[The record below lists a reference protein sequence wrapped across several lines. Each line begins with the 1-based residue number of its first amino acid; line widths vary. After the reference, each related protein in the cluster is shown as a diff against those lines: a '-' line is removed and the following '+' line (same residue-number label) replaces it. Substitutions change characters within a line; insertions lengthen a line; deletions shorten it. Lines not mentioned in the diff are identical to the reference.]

1 MGYQSVKTT
10 TRKTMLYIMG
20 IDWNWICQRPQILA
34 GYLSKNYDVTVVYP
48 VKVWDRPAPR
58 RGKEEENITRYL
70 RIWTLPFQRKSRIVG
85 LAAEQYIRLLLR
97 RCRQYDYIYLGYPS
111 YIKYIP
117 ADYKGCLIY
126 DCMDDHAQMCAKET
140 VRREIE
146 KTEHVAVERSS
157 LLLASSIKLLQRLEK
172 QSGGKSV
179 ALVRNGTGFT
189 KVCGAKESR
198 VRERYTVGY
207 IGTIAEWF
215 DYDLLER
222 SAGEHPELSYHLI
235 GPHMGTKRT
244 VSSRISCDG
253 SMEHT
258 VLQSYIKDYDCLI
271 MPFVVNEVVKSV
283 DPVKLYDYIAFG
295 KCIVSVWYE
304 ELEYFKDYV
313 YFYTTYEEFDLLMR
327 QLVRSGFPP
336 KYNGRQQEN
345 FLRENSWKERYDLI
359 VKAIEKTEEE
369 RQSIDESDEYIRNQ
383 TGSNQDVS
391 VGERVG
397 RKSGDRKR
405 RVPDG
410 AASGNA

>member
-1 MGYQSVKTT
+1 MQTS
-10 TRKTMLYIMG
+10 TRKKMLYIMG

-34 GYLSKNYDVTVVYP
+34 EYLSKDYDMTVAYP
-48 VKVWDRPAPR
+48 VKVWDRPVPR
-58 RGKEEENITRYL
+58 RGRGEENITRHL

-85 LAAEQYIRLLLR
+85 QAADWYARLLLR
-97 RCRQYDYIYLGYPS
+97 KCRQYDYIYLGYPA

-126 DCMDDHAQMCAKET
+126 DCMDDHAQMCAKEA

-146 KTEHVAVERSS
+146 ETEHTAVERSS
-157 LLLASSIKLLQRLEK
+157 LILASSMKLLRRLEG
-172 QSGGKSV
+172 QSGGKPV

-189 KVCGAKESR
+189 RVYGAKESR
-198 VRERYTVGY
+198 VREQYTVGY

-215 DYDLLER
+215 DYELLER
-222 SAGEHPELSYHLI
+222 SAGEHPELAYHLI
-235 GPHMGTKRT
+235 GPHMGMKRP
-244 VSSRISCDG
+244 VSGRISCDG

-258 VLQSYIKDYDCLI
+258 ALQSYIIDYDCLI

-313 YFYTTYEEFDLLMR
+313 YFYTTYEEYDLLMR
-327 QLVRSGFPP
+327 KLIRSGFPP
-336 KYNGRQQEN
+336 KYNGLQQER
-345 FLRENSWKERYDLI
+345 FLRENSWKERYTLI
-359 VKAIEKTEEE
+359 TQAIGKTDEE
-369 RQSIDESDEYIRNQ
+369 RQTANESNEYIRDQ
-383 TGSNQDVS
+383 AGSDQDVS
-391 VGERVG
+391 AGERVG